1 MQRGKVRPNS
11 ESSDWEQEDFVHQ
24 LIVMGETMMISG
36 AEVSRVE
43 DTLSRMGYAYGAQEM
58 NVFVITSCLIITMI
72 MGDGRKIT
80 ETKRLNKAAE
90 TDFAK
95 VEELNAL
102 SRRYCKEPYPVE
114 KLKAEVETVKKGK
127 PGPLCLYGGSVLAA
141 ASFALFFGGS
151 LWDGAAAGIGAV
163 FICFSRK
170 YLSAISPN
178 PVVLQVL
185 SSTAIGAVLGAF
197 SLCFPALHLDKVMI
211 GDIMLLIPGIAMTN
225 SVRDVLVGDTIS
237 GMMRLVETILWAG
250 ALAVGF
256 MVSAW
261 IAGG

>member
-1 MQRGKVRPNS
+1 MQCGRVYPNG
-11 ESSDWEQEDFVHQ
+11 ECEQENFVHQ
-24 LIVMGETMMISG
+24 LMVMGEIMLISG

-43 DTLSRMGYAYGAQEM
+43 DTLSRMGYAYGAREM

-72 MGDGRKIT
+72 MDDGKKIT
-80 ETKRLNKAAE
+80 ETKRLKNPSG
-90 TDFAK
+90 TDFTK
-95 VEELNAL
+95 VERLNAL
-102 SRRYCKEPYPVE
+102 SRQYCMEPYPVS
-114 KLKAEVETVKKGK
+114 KLQAEVETVKNRKSK
-127 PGPLCLYGGSVLAA
+127 AVCLYAGSVLAA
-141 ASFALFFGGS
+141 SSFALFFGGS

-163 FICFSRK
+163 LICFSQK
-170 YLSAISPN
+170 YLSVISPN
-178 PVVLQVL
+178 PVVYQIL
-185 SSTAIGAVLGAF
+185 SSSVIGVVLGVF

-237 GMMRLVETILWAG
+237 GIMRLVETILWAG

-261 IAGG
+261 ITGG